1 MADTKRKNRFG
12 SGNGGDISAAIRQ
25 NTEAQ
30 SRAALQNGTLPVWK
44 GPSPSKSSTST
55 TAGKGN
61 TLSGATAFQP
71 KEKTTLGD
79 VLSNPLYYAEKA
91 VSAPLDAL
99 QSGLKDMFG
108 GTKKQ
113 EERLS
118 ANQQM
123 QEAAAP
129 SKAKLAEG
137 TIVKG
142 ADQAVSGITA
152 TLDWLIGN
160 PLKSLGWESNP
171 ISEWNKYV
179 QTNKE
184 ANEVYYA
191 KNLANSSKAQKIV
204 DEYGSA
210 TVAAIPQAIVAMMTA
225 GSSLGAQGA
234 GALTAGGTQLAGTEA
249 AAAASAAMNS
259 SKVAGAAKTV
269 RDITTA
275 MAKDKNYWASFAQ
288 VAGQGYQEAKA
299 DGASEWEANMFALA
313 NGIGNAAI
321 EVGGGIQTLPVELQA
336 GKKGLRAWITSA
348 AEEGQEE
355 VVQGVLERAL
365 QNLVYDKGNPI
376 ASVTDENAVLN
387 PVTSAKE
394 FAGGFVVGGVLGG
407 GQMLASKAM
416 TPSAERGKTAGV
428 RSAVA
433 GQSAIDQQINYSL
446 VELGLNYAEGS
457 KSRAIAED
465 MAAKLDAA
473 EDMTKSGVT
482 AKDYGRLL
490 RTMQSEQSARPDLSH
505 RTTARVV
512 NEDGKVVTQMS
523 SVAEAF
529 RTQGD
534 TAPVAVEKAQ
544 ILERMMSGEQVSNKQ
559 LEQLGLRDKNTQAVL
574 TQLTGVEVPQNA
586 TNSQLRQV
594 FRAAAETAVEA
605 KKAEQALGR
614 SVAQAQVAVEKAQAE
629 NAARADEAA
638 ASLMSDAQARVAQES
653 AAGASSDTAAA
664 AEADQGIMTRDG
676 QYVSRE
682 DFRDYVEN
690 YFQQRGQTVTTEQVD
705 ALYDRMKQYNADN
718 GPLIAEEKTAA
729 ETGAENA
736 YSVDAETDAM
746 PIREPGSAT
755 KEQQWTARYV
765 QDTLKNLGVKDVVF
779 DGAHLGSANA
789 MIADGTIYLNES
801 KLSTQGMIV
810 WAVGHELV
818 HPGAKTDTQLVDTIL
833 GAFNTMSKD
842 GALSEAMQTQVDD
855 LDALIAEKTG
865 VYKRYLIN
873 ERGMTQEQADAIVT
887 EDYVREEIAADWMGE
902 VFANQNTLER
912 LAGIEPKLV
921 TKALRAL
928 AKIRTRGE
936 TGILNGG
943 KTLTDATRRVNG
955 LEQRLKSA
963 LERAER
969 SSRAPAPARPNPES
983 IDTSGKT
990 AYNMT
995 AENAT
1000 EAATQKAEASPQMR
1014 SVIDRLNAGEDVSR
1028 EEIDRIPEV
1037 AAVRALPKM
1046 NTADIQTP
1054 ERQKL
1059 RSEVL
1064 EQLYQR
1070 GSYSSETHDYT
1081 GEIAQ
1086 ERRADIVIGAPAAGK
1101 SSVLVDPLSEQHKSR
1116 VIDSDDAKKLLP
1128 EYDDGKGAGNVH
1140 RESSMIRNDLL
1151 VRAVENGDNL
1161 VWPTVGD
1168 KLDKLLHDIQNF
1180 RDNGYSV
1187 YLHLN
1192 ELSASK
1198 ATGRALGRYLSE
1210 GRFVD
1215 PEVVLKVGDKPTQ
1228 NYNYIRQQEG
1238 LIDGYSHYSNDVPRG
1253 EKPILY
1259 EAGDTGRPLE
1269 GDRGRRVR
1277 QNLHAGR
1284 TEQGLRKA
1292 IRGTGEGRESAH
1304 DGEAGDTG
1312 RPLEGDRGGGVRQ
1325 SGRSMGDARAETEG
1339 PRDGKRY
1346 SLDSA
1351 DYRGREDAGRTDR
1364 AERRAGAE
1372 LDEASARARGDGS
1385 GDLAV
1390 HDRELTEAV
1399 RRRATDRDVPDLGL
1413 RETADYEAFSKAL
1426 DAARTANRNGAMVDP
1441 QSVEELTEH
1450 GAKTFLNE
1458 DGTAGVAVERDG
1470 NIVGVFKNP
1479 SNRTR
1484 KAAQDLL
1491 LNAIAE
1497 GGDHLDC
1504 YVLQPEVSQ
1513 SNLGD
1518 IYAQLGFEP
1527 VAYLRFNREYAD
1539 PSWDYDS
1546 FGEPDVVMWVHNGDS
1561 VGTVVER
1568 IGDYHYYTPE
1578 EIRET
1583 CKEFT
1588 DYDEAKAYQ
1597 KEQLEK
1603 RKTAQASEDAGA
1615 VSVSGDL
1622 RYSVGDFSEQV
1633 DKALN
1638 GEWNQYN
1645 ALYVGETSPLMEK
1658 LGLKQLPVLMTS
1670 KHLRDIV
1677 AEKRSGNTRYHG
1689 LTVDQVKSLGGVL
1702 SDPAMVLDSAQRND
1716 AVVFVSDQTDADGL
1730 PIVAAIRPN
1739 GSGVYEMTRQPANFL
1754 LSMYGRENFDKFI
1767 ESAARDGRI
1776 LYVNKIK
1783 SQSLLGDQGV
1793 QFATGL
1799 SNADSDGIVH
1809 QSSNVVNTETQKPP
1823 TKTGGERYSVDS
1835 DTQADLDHLFDS
1847 DDFQSFFNDFFAGYG
1862 AAGTGA
1868 TANPAQ
1874 RVSRVRSNTL
1884 EQSRRESAARMLG
1897 GERGKAIDRILT
1909 MDEKHLDEMSP
1920 EKYTY
1925 DVETEKQ
1932 SMARAKERL
1941 AQDYDG
1947 TKAELEGG
1955 TWRSGEDLDAAMGVL
1970 ASELAEARR
1979 TGNYDEAV
1987 EWAHLIQEQGTG
1999 AGQFIHAFAKYTRSP
2014 EGVLVRAAE
2023 ILDRAGVDPVTRDDL
2038 LDRIADF
2045 TKTLG
2050 AIETGDKNGL
2060 IQLILDQAEQ
2070 RNTKVSKR
2078 TLKNLG
2084 LMNFEY
2090 LYDAAL
2096 NQMDQIA
2103 QDYLKPSIGKQI
2115 STFQTISHL
2124 LNLRTGNRN
2133 VASNQVFDVI
2143 GGTIRNDV
2151 AMLPDAILGTIS
2163 GRRVVGFQKSWASKA
2178 KRSGA
2183 REGLRRSWIEA
2194 SLDIAP
2200 DAANSRDKY
2209 GTSRRTWKMTGN
2221 RGAQVMSTVEKA
2233 MGFELNVTDEFHKG
2247 SVVGETLESLA
2258 RAVERG
2264 DITQAEAE
2272 AWAREEALYRSFQ
2285 DDTFV
2290 GSMLGNIKNLFNA
2303 VGVGK
2308 SGKKMGKLDI
2318 KEFGLGDIVQK
2329 YTQVPGALIT
2339 RAIEFSPTGYLKAI
2353 YNTAQFVKAFKSEKV
2368 KAQAAETAAARAE
2381 ANPDRA
2387 RQVRQ
2392 AFRAKT
2398 EAEQARVETNRL
2410 QRKAAL
2416 AFGQATTGTG
2426 IIAAFAMLAA
2436 KGLLKRADDEDDA
2449 DAKALRASEG
2459 ISGTQLNLSA
2469 LDRWIKGESPDWKTG
2484 DDLMSVEFLEPLNAL
2499 MTIGALV
2506 AKDNVD
2512 ASFWE
2517 KVGNYGGDSMEALYQ
2532 SILEIPTMQT
2542 IQTVQ
2547 STVQYHDEDGALPL
2561 WAEIPFEVARGSVT
2575 GFIPSPLRQAAQA
2588 SDEVYRETYGD
2599 KNLWNQTKSSVQNS
2613 MPGARN
2619 QLDPK
2624 LDNFGQA
2631 KKLESTARNVLNAF
2645 VNPGSLRTYRQ
2656 STVSKELDRVY
2667 AATDDANIYPDR
2679 NAPYTTSYT
2688 KDGKK
2693 KDFELTAD
2701 ERQAYQRSRG
2711 QTTYRL
2717 MQDVMNDP
2725 VYKHLSAEDRGEV
2738 LTQVKGYSNYVAK
2751 KEFLSA
2757 HGESYSDDKYEK
2769 YSAALQ
2775 TGMTLSQY
2783 LTAKDAVDEAEGV
2796 IDPKTGKTKSGT
2808 KMADAV
2814 EIINGLDLTPE
2825 QKDFLYYSKYPTTK
2839 KKGPWR

>member
-44 GPSPSKSSTST
+44 GASPSKSGVSM

-61 TLSGATAFQP
+61 TLPGATAFQP

-79 VLSNPLYYAEKA
+79 VLSNPMYYAEKV

-99 QSGLKDMFG
+99 QSGLKDMFS

-113 EERLS
+113 EARLNT
-118 ANQQM
+118 NQQM
-123 QEAAAP
+123 PEAATP
-129 SKAKLAEG
+129 SKAKLVEG
-137 TIVKG
+137 MVVKG
-142 ADQAVSGITA
+142 ADQAASGITA
-152 TLDWLIGN
+152 TLDWILGN
-160 PLKSLGWESNP
+160 PMKALGWEKNP

-179 QTNKE
+179 QANKA

-191 KNLANSSKAQKIV
+191 KNMANGSKGQHVLDKYGTMTAAAMPQLA
-204 DEYGSA
+204 
-210 TVAAIPQAIVAMMTA
+210 VAIMTA
-225 GSSLGAQGA
+225 GASAAAQGA
-234 GALTAGGTQLAGTEA
+234 GVLTAGGLQLAGTEA
-249 AAAASAAMNS
+249 AAATSAAMNA
-259 SKVAGAAKTV
+259 SKVASAANTIRNV
-269 RDITTA
+269 TTA
-275 MAKDKNYWASFAQ
+275 MAKDKNFWTSFAQ
-288 VAGQGYQEAKA
+288 VAGQGYEEAKA
-299 DGASEWEANMFALA
+299 DGASEWEANMFALT
-313 NGIGNAAI
+313 NGLCNAAI
-321 EVGGGIQTLPVELQA
+321 EVGGGIQTLPVELQSGA
-336 GKKGLRAWITSA
+336 NGIRAWLKSA
-348 AEEGQEE
+348 VEEGQEE
-355 VVQGVLERAL
+355 VVQGVIERAL
-365 QNLVYDKGNPI
+365 QNLVYDKGNPVV
-376 ASVTDENAVLN
+376 SLTDENAVLN
-387 PVTSAKE
+387 PRTAAEE

-407 GQMLASKAM
+407 GHTAVNKALN
-416 TPSAERGKTAGV
+416 PAA
-428 RSAVA
+428 RSGAPGTIRNAVA
-433 GQSAIDQQINYSL
+433 GQAAIDQNINYSL
-446 VELGLNYAEGS
+446 VESGLNYAEGS
-457 KSRAIAED
+457 KTRALAES
-465 MAAKLDAA
+465 MATKLDAA
-473 EDMTKSGVT
+473 ADMTKSGVT
-482 AKDYGRLL
+482 AKDYGKLYRL
-490 RTMQSEQSARPDLSH
+490 MQSEQSARPDTS
-505 RTTARVV
+505 RKTTARVV
-512 NEDGKVVTQMS
+512 NEEGKVVTKMS
-523 SVAEAF
+523 PVAEAF
-529 RTQGD
+529 RTQGE
-534 TAPVAVEKAQ
+534 TAAVAVEKAQ
-544 ILERMMSGEQVSNKQ
+544 VLERLLSGEQVSNKQ
-559 LEQLGLRDKNTQAVL
+559 LESLGLRDSSTQAVL
-574 TQLTGVEVPQNA
+574 TQLTGVEVPKGA

-594 FRAAAETAVEA
+594 FRAAAETAVDA
-605 KKAEQALGR
+605 KNAEQELAR
-614 SVAQAQVAVEKAQAE
+614 SVEYAQSAVENAQAE
-629 NAARADEAA
+629 NTARADAA
-638 ASLMSDAQARVAQES
+638 AAALMQAAQTSVAQEAKATETS
-653 AAGASSDTAAA
+653 AEGDTPAAA
-664 AEADQGIMTRDG
+664 AEADRGIMVRDG
-676 QYVSRE
+676 QYISRE
-682 DFRDYVEN
+682 DFLEYAEN
-690 YFQQRGQTVTTEQVD
+690 YLKERGLPATPEQVE

-718 GPLIAEEKTAA
+718 GPLVASEEAK
-729 ETGAENA
+729 AENA
-736 YSVDAETDAM
+736 FSVDDTADAT
-746 PIREPGSAT
+746 PVREPGSAT
-755 KEQQWTARYV
+755 KEQQWTARLV
-765 QDTLKNLGVKDVVF
+765 ADSLQHLGVKAVVF
-779 DGAHLGSANA
+779 DGAKLGSANA
-789 MIADGTIYLNES
+789 MIADGTIYLNEH
-801 KLSTQGMIV
+801 KLGSQRMIT
-810 WAVGHELV
+810 WAIGHELV
-818 HPGAKTDTQLVDTIL
+818 HPGANSDANLVNTII
-833 GAFNTMSKD
+833 GAFDKLSMS
-842 GALSEAMQTQVDD
+842 GALTETMQSQVDN
-855 LDALIAEKTG
+855 LDAIIAEKTD
-865 VYKRYLIN
+865 VYKRYLVQ
-873 ERGMTQEQADAIVT
+873 ERGMSPQQADKIVT

-902 VFANQNTLER
+902 VFASQNTLER
-912 LAGIEPKLV
+912 LAGIEPGLV

-928 AKIRTRGE
+928 ANIRAHGE
-936 TGILNGG
+936 TALLKGG
-943 KTLTDATRRVNG
+943 KDNSTAARRLDG

-963 LERAER
+963 LERAEMT
-969 SSRAPAPARPNPES
+969 SRAPARPEAES
-983 IDTSGKT
+983 IDTAGKT
-990 AYNMT
+990 AYNENVEGESQT
-995 AENAT
+995 AEKTQSTPT
-1000 EAATQKAEASPQMR
+1000 EKSKASPELQ
-1014 SVIDRLNAGEDVSR
+1014 SAIDRLTAGEDVSR

-1128 EYDDGKGAGNVH
+1128 EYDEGKGAGNVH
-1140 RESSMIRNDLL
+1140 RESSMIRDDLL

-1168 KLDKLLHDIQNF
+1168 KLDKLLRDIQNF

-1259 EAGDTGRPLE
+1259 EAGDTRRPLE
-1269 GDRGRRVR
+1269 GDRGR
-1277 QNLHAGR
+1277 
-1284 TEQGLRKA
+1284 
-1292 IRGTGEGRESAH
+1292 
-1304 DGEAGDTG
+1304 
-1312 RPLEGDRGGGVRQ
+1312 GVRQ

-1339 PRDGKRY
+1339 PRDEKRY
-1346 SLDSA
+1346 SIDSP
-1351 DYRGREDAGRTDR
+1351 DYRGREDAGRTGEGRYDR
-1364 AERRAGAE
+1364 REPDEVASVAG
-1372 LDEASARARGDGS
+1372 RDGS

-1399 RRRATDRDVPDLGL
+1399 RREAAKHGAPDLGL
-1413 RETADYEAFSKAL
+1413 RGTTDYEAFSKAL

-1441 QSVEELTEH
+1441 QSVKELTEH

-1458 DGTAGVAVERDG
+1458 DGTAGVAVESDG

-1479 SNRTR
+1479 SNHTR
-1484 KAAQDLL
+1484 KAAFDLL
-1491 LNAIAE
+1491 LNAIAN

-1504 YVLQPEVSQ
+1504 YVLQPEVSR
-1513 SNLGD
+1513 SNLGN

-1561 VGTVVER
+1561 VATVAER
-1568 IGDYHYYTPE
+1568 IGDYPYYSPAQ
-1578 EIRET
+1578 IRET

-1689 LTVDQVKSLGGVL
+1689 LTVDQVKSLGGIL

-1897 GERGKAIDRILT
+1897 EERGKAIDRILT

-1932 SMARAKERL
+1932 SMSRAKERL

-1947 TKAELEGG
+1947 TKAALENGV
-1955 TWRSGEDLDAAMGVL
+1955 WRSGEDLDAAMGVL

-2023 ILDRAGVDPVTRDDL
+2023 ILDRAGVDPVRRDEL

-2484 DDLMSVEFLEPLNAL
+2484 DDLMSVEFLEPLNSL

-2751 KEFLSA
+2751 REFLSKR
-2757 HGESYSDDKYEK
+2757 GESYSDDKYEK

>member
-44 GPSPSKSSTST
+44 GASPSKSGTST

-61 TLSGATAFQP
+61 TLPGATAFQP

-79 VLSNPLYYAEKA
+79 VLSHPMYYAEKA
-91 VSAPLDAL
+91 VSAPFNAL

-123 QEAAAP
+123 QEAATP

-160 PLKSLGWESNP
+160 PLKALGWESNP
-171 ISEWNKYV
+171 ISEWNKYA

-191 KNLANSSKAQKIV
+191 KNLANGSKAQKIV

-288 VAGQGYQEAKA
+288 VAGQGYQDAKA

-365 QNLVYDKGNPI
+365 QNLVYDRGNPI
-376 ASVTDENAVLN
+376 ASVSDENAVLN

-407 GQMLASKAM
+407 GQTLASKAL
-416 TPSAERGKTAGV
+416 TPSAGRGKTAGV
-428 RSAVA
+428 RGAVA
-433 GQSAIDQQINYSL
+433 GQSAIDRQINYSL

-505 RTTARVV
+505 KTTARVV

-529 RTQGD
+529 RTHGD

-559 LEQLGLRDKNTQAVL
+559 LEQLGLRDKKTQAVL

-614 SVAQAQVAVEKAQAE
+614 SVAQAQAAVEKAQAE

-638 ASLMSDAQARVAQES
+638 ASLMSDAQERVAKES
-653 AAGASSDTAAA
+653 TAGTNTAAA
-664 AEADQGIMTRDG
+664 AEAAAEADRGIMVRDG
-676 QYVSRE
+676 QYISRE
-682 DFRDYVEN
+682 DFLEYAEN
-690 YFQQRGQTVTTEQVD
+690 YLKERGLPATPEQVE
-705 ALYDRMKQYNADN
+705 ALYERMKQYNTDN
-718 GPLIAEEKTAA
+718 GPLVASEEAK
-729 ETGAENA
+729 AENA
-736 YSVDAETDAM
+736 FSVDDTADAT
-746 PIREPGSAT
+746 PVREPGSAT
-755 KEQQWTARYV
+755 KEQQWTARLV
-765 QDTLKNLGVKDVVF
+765 ADSLQHLGVKAVVF
-779 DGAHLGSANA
+779 DGAKLGSANA
-789 MIADGTIYLNES
+789 MIADGTIYLNEH
-801 KLSTQGMIV
+801 KLGSQRMIT
-810 WAVGHELV
+810 WAIGHELV
-818 HPGAKTDTQLVDTIL
+818 HPGANSDANLVNTII
-833 GAFNTMSKD
+833 GAFDKLSMS
-842 GALSEAMQTQVDD
+842 GALTETMQSQVDN
-855 LDALIAEKTG
+855 LDAIIAEKTD
-865 VYKRYLIN
+865 VYKRYLVQ
-873 ERGMTQEQADAIVT
+873 ERGMSQQQADKIVT

-902 VFANQNTLER
+902 VFASQNTLER
-912 LAGIEPKLV
+912 LAGIEPGLV

-928 AKIRTRGE
+928 ANIRAHGE
-936 TGILNGG
+936 TALLKGG
-943 KTLTDATRRVNG
+943 KDNSTATRRLDG

-963 LERAER
+963 LERAEMT
-969 SSRAPAPARPNPES
+969 SRAPARPEAES
-983 IDTSGKT
+983 IDTAGKT
-990 AYNMT
+990 AYNETVEGESQT
-995 AENAT
+995 AEKTQSTTT
-1000 EAATQKAEASPQMR
+1000 EKPKASPELQ
-1014 SVIDRLNAGEDVSR
+1014 SAIERLTAGEDVSR

-1037 AAVRALPKM
+1037 AEVRALPKM

-1140 RESSMIRNDLL
+1140 RESSMIRDVLKQ
-1151 VRAVENGDNL
+1151 RAIARGENI

-1168 KLDKLLHDIQNF
+1168 KLDKLLSSIQEF

-1215 PEVVLKVGDKPTQ
+1215 PEIVLKVGDKPTQ

-1259 EAGDTGRPLE
+1259 EAGDTGRPLA
-1269 GDRGRRVR
+1269 GDRGRGVR
-1277 QNLHAGR
+1277 PDVHAGR
-1284 TEQGLRKA
+1284 TEPGVRETV
-1292 IRGTGEGRESAH
+1292 RRTGEGQGSAR
-1304 DGEAGDTG
+1304 DGEAA
-1312 RPLEGDRGGGVRQ
+1312 EA
-1325 SGRSMGDARAETEG
+1325 GDAGA
-1339 PRDGKRY
+1339 KRY
-1346 SLDSA
+1346 SIDSA
-1351 DYRGREDAGRTDR
+1351 DHRGWEDAGRTGEGRYDR
-1364 AERRAGAE
+1364 REPDEVAPVAG
-1372 LDEASARARGDGS
+1372 RDGS

-1399 RRRATDRDVPDLGL
+1399 RREAAKHGTPDLGL
-1413 RETADYEAFSKAL
+1413 RGTTDYEAFSKAL

-1450 GAKTFLNE
+1450 GAKTFLNA
-1458 DGTAGVAVERDG
+1458 DGTAGVAVESDG

-1479 SNRTR
+1479 SNSTR
-1484 KAAQDLL
+1484 KAAWDLL
-1491 LNAIAE
+1491 LNAIAN

-1504 YVLQPEVSQ
+1504 YVLQPEVSR
-1513 SNLGD
+1513 SNLGN

-1561 VGTVVER
+1561 IATVAER
-1568 IGDYHYYTPE
+1568 IGDYPYYTPG

-1638 GEWNQYN
+1638 GEWDRYN
-1645 ALYVGETSPLMEK
+1645 ALYVGETSPLMEE

-1670 KHLRDIV
+1670 KHLNDIV
-1677 AEKRSGNTRYHG
+1677 AEKSSRDRRKHG
-1689 LTVDQVKSLGGVL
+1689 LTPDQVKSLGGIL

-1716 AVVFVSDQTDADGL
+1716 AIVFVSDQTDADGL

-1739 GSGVYEMTRQPANFL
+1739 GSGVYEMTSQPTNFL

-1783 SQSLLGDQGV
+1783 SQSLLGDAGV

-1799 SNADSDGIVH
+1799 SSADSDGIVH
-1809 QSSNVVNTETQKPP
+1809 QSRNVVNTEAKEAPAKNP
-1823 TKTGGERYSVDS
+1823 DERFSVDS
-1835 DTQADLDHLFDS
+1835 DTQADLDRVFDS
-1847 DDFQSFFNDFFAGYG
+1847 DDFRAFLSDFYSGYG
-1862 AAGTGA
+1862 SAETGT
-1868 TANPAQ
+1868 TTDTTQ

-1897 GERGKAIDRILT
+1897 EERGKAIDRILT

-1932 SMARAKERL
+1932 SMSRAKERL
-1941 AQDYDG
+1941 TQDYDG
-1947 TKAELEGG
+1947 TKAALENGV
-1955 TWRSGEDLDAAMGVL
+1955 WRSGEDLDAAMGVL

-2023 ILDRAGVDPVTRDDL
+2023 TLDEAGVAPKQRDEL

-2050 AIETGDKNGL
+2050 AIETGDKNAM
-2060 IQLILDQAEQ
+2060 IHLILDQAEQ
-2070 RNTKVSKR
+2070 RNTKVSKI
-2078 TLKNLG
+2078 TLRNLG
-2084 LMNFEY
+2084 LQKFEY

-2103 QDYLKPSIGKQI
+2103 KDYVKPSVGKKI
-2115 STFQTISHL
+2115 STYQTIAHL
-2124 LNLRTGNRN
+2124 LNLRTGLRN
-2133 VASNQVFDVI
+2133 IGSNQIFDLVDSAANNISLLPDVI
-2143 GGTIRNDV
+2143 FGAFT
-2151 AMLPDAILGTIS
+2151 
-2163 GRRVVGFQKSWASKA
+2163 GRRTVGFEKSWASKA

-2194 SLDIAP
+2194 SLDIDP

-2209 GTSRRTWKMTGN
+2209 GTARRTWKMTGN
-2221 RGAQVMSTVEKA
+2221 KGAQAMSTLEKA

-2247 SVVGETLESLA
+2247 SVTAETLESLA

-2264 DITQAEAE
+2264 DITQEEAE
-2272 AWAREEALYRSFQ
+2272 MWAREEALYRSFQ

-2290 GSMLGNIKNLFNA
+2290 GIFLGNLKNLFNTI
-2303 VGVGK
+2303 GVGK
-2308 SGKKMGKLDI
+2308 SGKKLGKANI
-2318 KEFGLGDIVQK
+2318 KEFGLGDLVQK

-2339 RAIEFSPTGYLKAI
+2339 RTLEFSPVGYLKAL
-2353 YNTAQFVKAFKSEKV
+2353 YNTAQFVKATRTEKA
-2368 KAQAAETAAARAE
+2368 KISAAEE
-2381 ANPDRA
+2381 AQMLADEDGSHKQRNRRA
-2387 RQVRQ
+2387 RE
-2392 AFRAKT
+2392 AFRAKNA
-2398 EAEQARVETNRL
+2398 AEDARVEANKR
-2410 QRKAAL
+2410 QRVAAL
-2416 AFGQATTGTG
+2416 AFGRAITGTG
-2426 IIAAFAMLAA
+2426 LIMLFTMLAG
-2436 KGLLKRADDEDDA
+2436 KGILRRADDEDDA
-2449 DAKALRASEG
+2449 DAKALKAAEG
-2459 ISGTQLNLSA
+2459 ISGTQLNVSA
-2469 LDRWIKGESPDWKTG
+2469 LGRWIEGESPEWQTG

-2517 KVGNYGGDSMEALYQ
+2517 KVGNYGGDSMEAMYQ

-2575 GFIPSPLRQAAQA
+2575 GFIPSPIRQAAQA

-2599 KNLWNQTKSSVQNS
+2599 KNIWNQTKSSVQNS

-2619 QLDPK
+2619 RLDPK

-2688 KDGKK
+2688 QDGKK
-2693 KDFELTAD
+2693 KDFKLTAD

-2796 IDPKTGKTKSGT
+2796 VDPKTGKTKSGT
-2808 KMADAV
+2808 KMADAI
-2814 EIINGLDLTPE
+2814 EIIDGFDLTPE
-2825 QKDFLYYSKYPTTK
+2825 QKDFMLRSKYPTTK
-2839 KKGPWR
+2839 KKVRWH

>member
-44 GPSPSKSSTST
+44 GASPSKSGTST

-61 TLSGATAFQP
+61 TLPGATAFQP

-160 PLKSLGWESNP
+160 PLKALGWESNP
-171 ISEWNKYV
+171 ISEWNKYA

-184 ANEVYYA
+184 ANEAYYA
-191 KNLANSSKAQKIV
+191 KNLANGSKAQKIV

-234 GALTAGGTQLAGTEA
+234 GVLTAGGTQLAGTEA

-288 VAGQGYQEAKA
+288 VAGQGYQDAKA

-321 EVGGGIQTLPVELQA
+321 EVGGGIQTLPVELRA

-365 QNLVYDKGNPI
+365 QNLVYDRGNPI
-376 ASVTDENAVLN
+376 ASVSDENAVLN

-407 GQMLASKAM
+407 GQTLASKAL

-428 RSAVA
+428 RGAVA

-505 RTTARVV
+505 KTTARVV
-512 NEDGKVVTQMS
+512 NDDGKVVTQMS

-529 RTQGD
+529 RTHGD

-574 TQLTGVEVPQNA
+574 TQLTGVDVPQNA

-638 ASLMSDAQARVAQES
+638 ASLMSDAQERVAKES
-653 AAGASSDTAAA
+653 TVSTNTAAA
-664 AEADQGIMTRDG
+664 AEADRGVMVRDG
-676 QYVSRE
+676 QYVNRE
-682 DFRDYVEN
+682 DFREYVEN
-690 YFQQRGQTVTTEQVD
+690 YFQQRGQTVTPGQVD
-705 ALYDRMKQYNADN
+705 TLYDRMKQYNADN
-718 GPLIAEEKTAA
+718 GPLVASEEAK
-729 ETGAENA
+729 AENA
-736 YSVDAETDAM
+736 FSVDDTADAT
-746 PIREPGSAT
+746 PVREPGSAT
-755 KEQQWTARYV
+755 KEQQWTARLV
-765 QDTLKNLGVKDVVF
+765 ADSLQHLGVKAVVF
-779 DGAHLGSANA
+779 DGAKLGSANA
-789 MIADGTIYLNES
+789 MIADGTIYLNEH
-801 KLSTQGMIV
+801 KLGSQRMIT
-810 WAVGHELV
+810 WAIGHELV
-818 HPGAKTDTQLVDTIL
+818 HPGANSDANLVNTII
-833 GAFNTMSKD
+833 GAFDKLSMS
-842 GALSEAMQTQVDD
+842 GALTETMQSQVDN
-855 LDALIAEKTG
+855 LDAIIAEKTD
-865 VYKRYLIN
+865 VYKRYLVQ

-887 EDYVREEIAADWMGE
+887 ENYVREEIAADWMGE

-969 SSRAPAPARPNPES
+969 SSRAPARPNPEN
-983 IDTSGKT
+983 IDTSEKT
-990 AYNMT
+990 AYNGT

-1000 EAATQKAEASPQMR
+1000 EAATQKAEASPQMQ
-1014 SVIDRLNAGEDVSR
+1014 SVIDRLNAGEDVSQ

-1037 AAVRALPKM
+1037 AEVRALPKM

-1140 RESSMIRNDLL
+1140 RESSNIRDRLKL
-1151 VRAVENGDNL
+1151 AAMAEGDNI

-1168 KLDKLLHDIQNF
+1168 KLDRLLSSIQEF

-1259 EAGDTGRPLE
+1259 EAGDAGRPLE
-1269 GDRGRRVR
+1269 GDRGRGVR
-1277 QNLHAGR
+1277 QNLHAG
-1284 TEQGLRKA
+1284 
-1292 IRGTGEGRESAH
+1292 GTGSGVRDAVRGAVQEADGQGSAR
-1304 DGEAGDTG
+1304 DGEAA
-1312 RPLEGDRGGGVRQ
+1312 EA
-1325 SGRSMGDARAETEG
+1325 GDAGA
-1339 PRDGKRY
+1339 KRY

-1351 DYRGREDAGRTDR
+1351 DHRGREDAGRTDR

-1450 GAKTFLNE
+1450 GAKTFLNA
-1458 DGTAGVAVERDG
+1458 DGTAGVAVESDG

-1615 VSVSGDL
+1615 VSISGDL

-1689 LTVDQVKSLGGVL
+1689 LTVDQVKSLGGIL

-1776 LYVNKIK
+1776 LYINKIK
-1783 SQSLLGDQGV
+1783 SQALLGDQGV

-1799 SNADSDGIVH
+1799 SNAGSDGIVH
-1809 QSSNVVNTETQKPP
+1809 QSSNAVNTEAQEAPAKNP
-1823 TKTGGERYSVDS
+1823 GERYSVDS

-1868 TANPAQ
+1868 TADPAQ

-1884 EQSRRESAARMLG
+1884 EQSRRESAARVLG
-1897 GERGKAIDRILT
+1897 EERGKAIDRILT
-1909 MDEKHLDEMSP
+1909 MDEKNMDEMSP
-1920 EKYTY
+1920 DKYTY

-2023 ILDRAGVDPVTRDDL
+2023 TLDEAGVAPKQRDEL

-2050 AIETGDKNGL
+2050 AIETGDKNAM
-2060 IQLILDQAEQ
+2060 IQLILDQAGQ
-2070 RNTKVSKR
+2070 RNTKVSKI
-2078 TLKNLG
+2078 TLRNLG
-2084 LMNFEY
+2084 LQKFEY

-2103 QDYLKPSIGKQI
+2103 KDYVKPSVGKKI
-2115 STFQTISHL
+2115 STYQTIAHL
-2124 LNLRTGNRN
+2124 LNLRTGLRN
-2133 VASNQVFDVI
+2133 IGSNQIFDLVDSAANNISLLPDVI
-2143 GGTIRNDV
+2143 FGAFT
-2151 AMLPDAILGTIS
+2151 
-2163 GRRVVGFQKSWASKA
+2163 GRRTVGFEKSWASKA

-2183 REGLRRSWIEA
+2183 WEGLRRSWIEA
-2194 SLDIAP
+2194 SLDIDP

-2209 GTSRRTWKMTGN
+2209 GTARRTWKMTGN
-2221 RGAQVMSTVEKA
+2221 KGAQAMSTLEKA

-2247 SVVGETLESLA
+2247 SVTAETLESLA

-2290 GSMLGNIKNLFNA
+2290 GIFLGNLKNLFNTI
-2303 VGVGK
+2303 GVGK
-2308 SGKKMGKLDI
+2308 SGKKLGKANI
-2318 KEFGLGDIVQK
+2318 KEFGLGDLVQK

-2339 RAIEFSPTGYLKAI
+2339 RTLEFSPVGYLKAL
-2353 YNTAQFVKAFKSEKV
+2353 YNTAQFVKATRTEKA
-2368 KAQAAETAAARAE
+2368 KISAAEE
-2381 ANPDRA
+2381 AQMLADEDGSHKQRNRRA
-2387 RQVRQ
+2387 RE
-2392 AFRAKT
+2392 AFRAKNAAEDARI
-2398 EAEQARVETNRL
+2398 EANKRQRV
-2410 QRKAAL
+2410 AAL
-2416 AFGQATTGTG
+2416 AFGRAITGTG
-2426 IIAAFAMLAA
+2426 LIMLFTMLAG
-2436 KGLLKRADDEDDA
+2436 KGILRRADDEDDA
-2449 DAKALRASEG
+2449 DAKALKAAEG
-2459 ISGTQLNLSA
+2459 ISGTQLNVSA
-2469 LDRWIKGESPDWKTG
+2469 LGRWIEGESPEWQTG

-2575 GFIPSPLRQAAQA
+2575 GFIPSPIRQAAQA

-2599 KNLWNQTKSSVQNS
+2599 KNIWNQTKSSVQNS

-2619 QLDPK
+2619 RLDPK

-2679 NAPYTTSYT
+2679 NAPYTASYT

-2738 LTQVKGYSNYVAK
+2738 LAQVKGYSNYVAK
-2751 KEFLSA
+2751 KEFLSKQ
-2757 HGESYSDDKYEK
+2757 GESYSDDKYEK

-2783 LTAKDAVDEAEGV
+2783 LTAKDAGDEAEGV

-2808 KMADAV
+2808 KMADAI
-2814 EIINGLDLTPE
+2814 EIIDGFDLTPE
-2825 QKDFLYYSKYPTTK
+2825 QKDFMLRSKYPTTK

>member
-44 GPSPSKSSTST
+44 GASPSKSGTST

-61 TLSGATAFQP
+61 TLPGATAFQP

-123 QEAAAP
+123 QEAAVP

-160 PLKSLGWESNP
+160 PLKALGWESNP
-171 ISEWNKYV
+171 ISEWNKYA

-184 ANEVYYA
+184 ANEAYYA
-191 KNLANSSKAQKIV
+191 KNLANGSKAQKIV

-234 GALTAGGTQLAGTEA
+234 GVLTAGGTQLAGTEA

-288 VAGQGYQEAKA
+288 VAGQGYQDAKA

-321 EVGGGIQTLPVELQA
+321 EVGGGIQTLPVELRA

-365 QNLVYDKGNPI
+365 QNLVYDRGNPI
-376 ASVTDENAVLN
+376 ASVSDENAVLN

-407 GQMLASKAM
+407 GQTLASKAL

-428 RSAVA
+428 RGAVA

-505 RTTARVV
+505 KTTARVV
-512 NEDGKVVTQMS
+512 NDDGKVVTQMS

-529 RTQGD
+529 RTHGD

-574 TQLTGVEVPQNA
+574 TQLTGVDVPQNA

-638 ASLMSDAQARVAQES
+638 ASLMSDAQERVAKES
-653 AAGASSDTAAA
+653 TASTNTAAA
-664 AEADQGIMTRDG
+664 AEADRGVMVRDG
-676 QYVSRE
+676 QYVNRE
-682 DFRDYVEN
+682 DFREYVEN
-690 YFQQRGQTVTTEQVD
+690 YFQQRGQTVTPGQVD
-705 ALYDRMKQYNADN
+705 TLYDRMKQYNADN
-718 GPLIAEEKTAA
+718 GPLVASEEAK
-729 ETGAENA
+729 AENA
-736 YSVDAETDAM
+736 FSVDDTADAT
-746 PIREPGSAT
+746 PVREPGSAT
-755 KEQQWTARYV
+755 KEQQWTARLV
-765 QDTLKNLGVKDVVF
+765 ADSLQHLGVKAVVF
-779 DGAHLGSANA
+779 DGAKLGSANA
-789 MIADGTIYLNES
+789 MIADGTIYLNEH
-801 KLSTQGMIV
+801 KLGSQRMIT
-810 WAVGHELV
+810 WAIGHELV
-818 HPGAKTDTQLVDTIL
+818 HPGANSDANLVNTII
-833 GAFNTMSKD
+833 GAFDKLSMS
-842 GALSEAMQTQVDD
+842 GALTETMQSQVDN
-855 LDALIAEKTG
+855 LDAIIAEKTD
-865 VYKRYLIN
+865 VYKRYLVQ

-887 EDYVREEIAADWMGE
+887 ENYVREEIAADWMGE

-921 TKALRAL
+921 TKALRVL

-969 SSRAPAPARPNPES
+969 SSRAPARPNPEN
-983 IDTSGKT
+983 IDTTGKT
-990 AYNMT
+990 AYNGT

-1000 EAATQKAEASPQMR
+1000 ETATQKAEASPQMQ
-1014 SVIDRLNAGEDVSR
+1014 SAIDRLTAGEDVSR

-1037 AAVRALPKM
+1037 AEVRALPKM

-1140 RESSMIRNDLL
+1140 RESSNIRDRLKL
-1151 VRAVENGDNL
+1151 AAMAEGDNI

-1168 KLDKLLHDIQNF
+1168 KLDKLLSSIQEF

-1259 EAGDTGRPLE
+1259 EAGDAGRPLE
-1269 GDRGRRVR
+1269 GDRGRGVR
-1277 QNLHAGR
+1277 QNLHAG
-1284 TEQGLRKA
+1284 
-1292 IRGTGEGRESAH
+1292 GTGSGVRDAVRGAVQEADGQGSAR
-1304 DGEAGDTG
+1304 DGEAA
-1312 RPLEGDRGGGVRQ
+1312 EA
-1325 SGRSMGDARAETEG
+1325 GDAGA
-1339 PRDGKRY
+1339 KRY

-1351 DYRGREDAGRTDR
+1351 DHRGREDAGRTDR

-1458 DGTAGVAVERDG
+1458 DGTAGVAVESDG

-1513 SNLGD
+1513 SNLSD

-1689 LTVDQVKSLGGVL
+1689 LTVDQVKSLGGIL

-1809 QSSNVVNTETQKPP
+1809 QSSNAVNTETQKPP

-1868 TANPAQ
+1868 TADPAQ

-1884 EQSRRESAARMLG
+1884 EQSRRESAARVLG
-1897 GERGKAIDRILT
+1897 EERGKAIDRILT
-1909 MDEKHLDEMSP
+1909 MDEKNMDEMSP
-1920 EKYTY
+1920 DKYTY

-1947 TKAELEGG
+1947 TKAELENG

-2023 ILDRAGVDPVTRDDL
+2023 TLDEAGVAPKQRDEL

-2050 AIETGDKNGL
+2050 AIETGDKNAM
-2060 IQLILDQAEQ
+2060 IQLILDQAGQ
-2070 RNTKVSKR
+2070 RNTKVSKI
-2078 TLKNLG
+2078 TLRNLG
-2084 LMNFEY
+2084 LQKFEY

-2103 QDYLKPSIGKQI
+2103 KDYVKPSVGKKI
-2115 STFQTISHL
+2115 STYQTIAHL
-2124 LNLRTGNRN
+2124 LNLRTGLRN
-2133 VASNQVFDVI
+2133 IGSNQIFDLVDSAANNISLLPDVI
-2143 GGTIRNDV
+2143 FGAFT
-2151 AMLPDAILGTIS
+2151 
-2163 GRRVVGFQKSWASKA
+2163 GRRTVGFEKSWASKA

-2209 GTSRRTWKMTGN
+2209 GTARRTWKMTGN
-2221 RGAQVMSTVEKA
+2221 KGAQIMSTVEKA

-2247 SVVGETLESLA
+2247 SVTAETLESLA

-2264 DITQAEAE
+2264 DITQEEAE
-2272 AWAREEALYRSFQ
+2272 MWAREEALYRSFQ

-2290 GSMLGNIKNLFNA
+2290 GIFLGNLKNLFNTI
-2303 VGVGK
+2303 GVGK
-2308 SGKKMGKLDI
+2308 SGKKLGKANI
-2318 KEFGLGDIVQK
+2318 KEFGLGDLVQK

-2339 RAIEFSPTGYLKAI
+2339 RTLEFSPVGYLKAL
-2353 YNTAQFVKAFKSEKV
+2353 YNTAQFVKATRTEKA
-2368 KAQAAETAAARAE
+2368 KISAAEE
-2381 ANPDRA
+2381 AQMLADEDGSNKQRNRRA
-2387 RQVRQ
+2387 RE
-2392 AFRAKT
+2392 AFRAKNA
-2398 EAEQARVETNRL
+2398 AEDARVEANKR
-2410 QRKAAL
+2410 QRVAAL
-2416 AFGQATTGTG
+2416 AFGRAITGTG
-2426 IIAAFAMLAA
+2426 LIMLFTMLAG
-2436 KGLLKRADDEDDA
+2436 KGILRRADDEDDA
-2449 DAKALRASEG
+2449 DAKALKAAEG
-2459 ISGTQLNLSA
+2459 ISGTQLNVSA
-2469 LDRWIKGESPDWKTG
+2469 LGRWIEGESPEWQTG

-2512 ASFWE
+2512 ASFWK

-2575 GFIPSPLRQAAQA
+2575 GFIPSPIRQAAQA

-2599 KNLWNQTKSSVQNS
+2599 KNIWNQTKSSVQNS
-2613 MPGARN
+2613 MPGVRN
-2619 QLDPK
+2619 RLDPK

-2688 KDGKK
+2688 QDGKK
-2693 KDFELTAD
+2693 RDFKLTAD

-2725 VYKHLSAEDRGEV
+2725 VYKHLSAADRGEV
-2738 LTQVKGYSNYVAK
+2738 LAQVKGYSNYVAK
-2751 KEFLSA
+2751 KEFLSKQ
-2757 HGESYSDDKYEK
+2757 GESYSDDKYEK

-2808 KMADAV
+2808 KLADAI
-2814 EIINGLDLTPE
+2814 EIIDGFDLTPE
-2825 QKDFLYYSKYPTTK
+2825 QKDFMLRSKYPTTK

>member
-1 MADTKRKNRFG
+1 MANTKRKNRFG

-44 GPSPSKSSTST
+44 GPSPSKSGTGA
-55 TAGKGN
+55 TAGNAASLPG
-61 TLSGATAFQP
+61 SDAFQP

-79 VLSNPLYYAEKA
+79 VLSNPMYYAEKV

-99 QSGLKDMFG
+99 QSGLKDMFS

-113 EERLS
+113 EARLNT
-118 ANQQM
+118 NQQM
-123 QEAAAP
+123 QEAATP

-191 KNLANSSKAQKIV
+191 KNLANGSKAQKIV

-249 AAAASAAMNS
+249 AAAASAAMNA
-259 SKVAGAAKTV
+259 SKVASAANTI
-269 RDITTA
+269 RDVTTT
-275 MAKDKNYWASFAQ
+275 MAKDKNFWASFAQ
-288 VAGQGYQEAKA
+288 VAGQGYQDAKA

-365 QNLVYDKGNPI
+365 QNLVYDRGNPI
-376 ASVTDENAVLN
+376 ASVSDENAVLN

-407 GQMLASKAM
+407 GQTLASKAM
-416 TPSAERGKTAGV
+416 TPSAGRGKTAGV
-428 RSAVA
+428 RGAVA
-433 GQSAIDQQINYSL
+433 GQSAIDRQINYSL

-505 RTTARVV
+505 KTTARVV

-529 RTQGD
+529 RTHGD

-559 LEQLGLRDKNTQAVL
+559 LESLGLRDSSTQAVL
-574 TQLTGVEVPQNA
+574 TQLTGVEVPKGA

-638 ASLMSDAQARVAQES
+638 ASLMSDAQERVAKES
-653 AAGASSDTAAA
+653 TAGTNTAAA
-664 AEADQGIMTRDG
+664 AEAAAEADRGIMVRDG
-676 QYVSRE
+676 QYISRE
-682 DFRDYVEN
+682 DFLEYAEN
-690 YFQQRGQTVTTEQVD
+690 YLKERGLPATPEQVE
-705 ALYDRMKQYNADN
+705 ALYERMKQYNTDN
-718 GPLIAEEKTAA
+718 GPLVASKEAK
-729 ETGAENA
+729 AENA
-736 YSVDAETDAM
+736 FSVDDTADAT
-746 PIREPGSAT
+746 PVREPGSAT
-755 KEQQWTARYV
+755 KEQQWTARLV
-765 QDTLKNLGVKDVVF
+765 ADSLQHLGVKAVVF
-779 DGAHLGSANA
+779 DGAKLGSANA
-789 MIADGTIYLNES
+789 MIADGTIYLNEH
-801 KLSTQGMIV
+801 KLGSQRMIT
-810 WAVGHELV
+810 WAIGHELV
-818 HPGAKTDTQLVDTIL
+818 HPGANSDANLVNTII
-833 GAFNTMSKD
+833 GAFDKLSMS
-842 GALSEAMQTQVDD
+842 GALTETMQSQVDN
-855 LDALIAEKTG
+855 LDAIIAEKTD
-865 VYKRYLIN
+865 VYKRYLVQ
-873 ERGMTQEQADAIVT
+873 ERGMSQQQADKIVT

-902 VFANQNTLER
+902 VFASQNTLER
-912 LAGIEPKLV
+912 LAGIEPGLV

-928 AKIRTRGE
+928 ANIRAHGE
-936 TGILNGG
+936 TALLKGG
-943 KTLTDATRRVNG
+943 KDNSTATRRLDG

-963 LERAER
+963 LERAEMT
-969 SSRAPAPARPNPES
+969 SRAPARPEAES
-983 IDTSGKT
+983 IDTAGKT
-990 AYNMT
+990 AYNENAEGESQT
-995 AENAT
+995 AEKT
-1000 EAATQKAEASPQMR
+1000 QSPAAEKPKASPELQ
-1014 SVIDRLNAGEDVSR
+1014 SAIERLTAGEDVSR
-1028 EEIDRIPEV
+1028 EEIDSIPEV
-1037 AAVRALPKM
+1037 AEVRALPKM

-1059 RSEVL
+1059 RSGVL

-1140 RESSMIRNDLL
+1140 RESSMIRDVLKQ
-1151 VRAVENGDNL
+1151 RAIARGENI

-1168 KLDKLLHDIQNF
+1168 KLDKLLSSIQEF

-1215 PEVVLKVGDKPTQ
+1215 PEIVLKVGDKPTQ

-1259 EAGDTGRPLE
+1259 EAGDTGRPLA
-1269 GDRGRRVR
+1269 GDRGRGVR
-1277 QNLHAGR
+1277 PDVHAGR
-1284 TEQGLRKA
+1284 TEPGVRETV
-1292 IRGTGEGRESAH
+1292 RRTGEGQGSAR
-1304 DGEAGDTG
+1304 DGEAA
-1312 RPLEGDRGGGVRQ
+1312 EA
-1325 SGRSMGDARAETEG
+1325 GDAGA
-1339 PRDGKRY
+1339 KRY
-1346 SLDSA
+1346 SIDSA
-1351 DYRGREDAGRTDR
+1351 DHRGWEDAGRTGEGRYDR
-1364 AERRAGAE
+1364 REPDEVAPVAG
-1372 LDEASARARGDGS
+1372 RDGS

-1399 RRRATDRDVPDLGL
+1399 RREAAKHGTPDLGL
-1413 RETADYEAFSKAL
+1413 RGTTDYEAFSKAL

-1450 GAKTFLNE
+1450 GAKTFLNA
-1458 DGTAGVAVERDG
+1458 DGTAGVAVESDG

-1479 SNRTR
+1479 SNSTR
-1484 KAAQDLL
+1484 KAAWDLL
-1491 LNAIAE
+1491 LNAIAN

-1504 YVLQPEVSQ
+1504 YVLQPEVSR
-1513 SNLGD
+1513 SNLGN

-1561 VGTVVER
+1561 ITTVAER
-1568 IGDYHYYTPE
+1568 IGDYPYYTPG

-1633 DKALN
+1633 DRALN
-1638 GEWNQYN
+1638 GEWDRYN
-1645 ALYVGETSPLMEK
+1645 ALYVGETSPLMEE

-1670 KHLRDIV
+1670 KHLNDIV
-1677 AEKRSGNTRYHG
+1677 AEKSSSDRRKHG
-1689 LTVDQVKSLGGVL
+1689 LTPDQVKSLGGIL

-1716 AVVFVSDQTDADGL
+1716 AIVFVSDQTDADGL

-1739 GSGVYEMTRQPANFL
+1739 GSGVYEMTSQPTNFL

-1783 SQSLLGDQGV
+1783 SQSLLGDAGV

-1799 SNADSDGIVH
+1799 SSADSDRIVH
-1809 QSSNVVNTETQKPP
+1809 QSRNVVNTEAKEAPAKNP
-1823 TKTGGERYSVDS
+1823 DERFSVDS
-1835 DTQADLDHLFDS
+1835 DTQADLDRVFDS
-1847 DDFQSFFNDFFAGYG
+1847 DDFRAFLSDFYSGYG
-1862 AAGTGA
+1862 SAETGT
-1868 TANPAQ
+1868 TTDTTQ

-1884 EQSRRESAARMLG
+1884 EQSRRESAARVLG
-1897 GERGKAIDRILT
+1897 EERGKAIDRILT

-1932 SMARAKERL
+1932 SMSRAKERL

-1947 TKAELEGG
+1947 TKAALENGV
-1955 TWRSGEDLDAAMGVL
+1955 WRSGEDLDAAMGVL

-2023 ILDRAGVDPVTRDDL
+2023 VLDKAGVDPVTRDDL

-2050 AIETGDKNGL
+2050 AIETGDKNSL

-2143 GGTIRNDV
+2143 GGTIRNNV

-2163 GRRVVGFQKSWASKA
+2163 GRRVVGFQKSWGSKA

-2183 REGLRRSWIEA
+2183 LEGLRRSWIEA

-2221 RGAQVMSTVEKA
+2221 KGAQIMSTLEKA

-2247 SVVGETLESLA
+2247 SVTAETLESLA

-2290 GSMLGNIKNLFNA
+2290 GSFLGNLKNLFNT

-2318 KEFGLGDIVQK
+2318 KEFGLGDLVQK

-2469 LDRWIKGESPDWKTG
+2469 LGRWIEGESPDWKTG
-2484 DDLMSVEFLEPLNAL
+2484 DDLMSVEFLEPLNSL
-2499 MTIGALV
+2499 MTVGALV

-2599 KNLWNQTKSSVQNS
+2599 KNIWNQTKSSIQNS

-2679 NAPYTTSYT
+2679 NAPYTASYT

-2757 HGESYSDDKYEK
+2757 RGESYSDDKYEK

-2808 KMADAV
+2808 KMADAI
-2814 EIINGLDLTPE
+2814 EIIDGFDLTPE
-2825 QKDFLYYSKYPTTK
+2825 QKDFMLRSKYPTTK
-2839 KKGPWR
+2839 KKVRWH

>member
-1 MADTKRKNRFG
+1 MAMSTDSFMRNKSNG
-12 SGNGGDISAAIRQ
+12 SGVASGKQSSNGALSTDEFMRKFHAQAA
-25 NTEAQ
+25 E
-30 SRAALQNGTLPVWK
+30 PVHHYATMR
-44 GPSPSKSSTST
+44 PY
-55 TAGKGN
+55 TAPGQEKKKKE
-61 TLSGATAFQP
+61 

-123 QEAAAP
+123 QEAVAP

-225 GSSLGAQGA
+225 GASLGAQGA

-355 VVQGVLERAL
+355 VVQGILERAL
-365 QNLVYDKGNPI
+365 QNLVYDKGNPL
-376 ASVTDENAVLN
+376 ASVSDENAVLN

-433 GQSAIDQQINYSL
+433 GQNAIDQQINYSL

-512 NEDGKVVTQMS
+512 NEDGRVVTQMS

-638 ASLMSDAQARVAQES
+638 ASLMNDAQARVAQES
-653 AAGASSDTAAA
+653 AAGTGTTAT
-664 AEADQGIMTRDG
+664 AEADQGVMTRDG
-676 QYVSRE
+676 KYVSRE

-718 GPLIAEEKTAA
+718 GPLIAGEKA
-729 ETGAENA
+729 EAKNGAENA
-736 YSVDAETDAM
+736 YSVDAEMDAM

-765 QDTLKNLGVKDVVF
+765 QDTLKNLGVKEVVF

-818 HPGAKTDTQLVDTIL
+818 HPGAKTDTQLVGTIL

-842 GALSEAMQTQVDD
+842 GALTEAMQTQVDD
-855 LDALIAEKTG
+855 LDSLIAEKTG

-928 AKIRTRGE
+928 AKIRTHGE
-936 TGILNGG
+936 TGVLNSG

-963 LERAER
+963 LERAES
-969 SSRAPAPARPNPES
+969 SSRTPARPNPES

-990 AYNMT
+990 AYNET

-1000 EAATQKAEASPQMR
+1000 EAAPQNDTYNR
-1014 SVIDRLNAGEDVSR
+1014 S
-1028 EEIDRIPEV
+1028 
-1037 AAVRALPKM
+1037 
-1046 NTADIQTP
+1046 
-1054 ERQKL
+1054 
-1059 RSEVL
+1059 
-1064 EQLYQR
+1064 
-1070 GSYSSETHDYT
+1070 
-1081 GEIAQ
+1081 Q
-1086 ERRADIVIGAPAAGK
+1086 EGIN
-1101 SSVLVDPLSEQHKSR
+1101 
-1116 VIDSDDAKKLLP
+1116 
-1128 EYDDGKGAGNVH
+1128 DGY
-1140 RESSMIRNDLL
+1140 
-1151 VRAVENGDNL
+1151 
-1161 VWPTVGD
+1161 P
-1168 KLDKLLHDIQNF
+1168 Q
-1180 RDNGYSV
+1180 YSV
-1187 YLHLN
+1187 
-1192 ELSASK
+1192 
-1198 ATGRALGRYLSE
+1198 
-1210 GRFVD
+1210 
-1215 PEVVLKVGDKPTQ
+1215 
-1228 NYNYIRQQEG
+1228 
-1238 LIDGYSHYSNDVPRG
+1238 DG
-1253 EKPILY
+1253 
-1259 EAGDTGRPLE
+1259 T
-1269 GDRGRRVR
+1269 
-1277 QNLHAGR
+1277 
-1284 TEQGLRKA
+1284 
-1292 IRGTGEGRESAH
+1292 
-1304 DGEAGDTG
+1304 DG
-1312 RPLEGDRGGGVRQ
+1312 
-1325 SGRSMGDARAETEG
+1325 
-1339 PRDGKRY
+1339 
-1346 SLDSA
+1346 A
-1351 DYRGREDAGRTDR
+1351 DYRGREDTGRTGEGRYDRRAPDEVVSIAGR
-1364 AERRAGAE
+1364 
-1372 LDEASARARGDGS
+1372 DGS

-1390 HDRELTEAV
+1390 HAGQLTETV
-1399 RRRATDRDVPDLGL
+1399 RREAAKHGTPDLGL
-1413 RETADYEAFSKAL
+1413 RETTDYDAFSKAL
-1426 DAARTANRNGAMVDP
+1426 DDARTANRNGAMVDP

-1450 GAKTFLNE
+1450 GAKTFLNA
-1458 DGTAGVAVERDG
+1458 DGTAGVAVEHDG

-1479 SNRTR
+1479 SNHTR
-1484 KAAQDLL
+1484 KTAFDLL
-1491 LNAIAE
+1491 LNAIAN

-1504 YVLQPEVSQ
+1504 YVLQPEVSPT
-1513 SNLGD
+1513 NLGG

-1561 VGTVVER
+1561 VETVAER
-1568 IGDYHYYTPE
+1568 IGTYPDYSPTQ
-1578 EIRET
+1578 IRET
-1583 CKEFT
+1583 RKEFT
-1588 DYDEAKAYQ
+1588 DYDEAKTYQ
-1597 KEQLEK
+1597 KEQLEM

-1633 DKALN
+1633 DKALK
-1638 GEWNQYN
+1638 GEWDRYN

-1658 LGLKQLPVLMTS
+1658 LGMKQLPVLMTS
-1670 KHLRDIV
+1670 KHLDSIV
-1677 AEKRSGNTRYHG
+1677 AEKKGDRWHRHG
-1689 LTVDQVKSLGGVL
+1689 LTVDQVKSLGSIL

-1754 LSMYGRENFDKFI
+1754 LSMYGRENFGKFVQ
-1767 ESAARDGRI
+1767 SAAQDGRI
-1776 LYVNKIK
+1776 LYINKIK
-1783 SQSLLGDQGV
+1783 SQTLLGDAGV
-1793 QFATGL
+1793 QSATGL
-1799 SNADSDGIVH
+1799 SNADSDGIIH
-1809 QSSNVVNTETQKPP
+1809 QSRNVVNTETQKTP
-1823 TKTGGERYSVDS
+1823 TKNGGERYSVDS
-1835 DTQADLDHLFDS
+1835 DTQADLDRLFDS

-1862 AAGTGA
+1862 ATGTGA

-1884 EQSRRESAARMLG
+1884 EQSRRESAARVLG
-1897 GERGKAIDRILT
+1897 EKRGKAIDRILT
-1909 MDEKHLDEMSP
+1909 MDEKRLDTMSP
-1920 EKYTY
+1920 EQYTY

-1941 AQDYDG
+1941 TQNYEQ
-1947 TKAELEGG
+1947 TKAELERGA
-1955 TWRSGEDLDAAMGVL
+1955 WRSGEDLDAAMGVL
-1970 ASELAEARR
+1970 AAELAEARK
-1979 TGNYDEAV
+1979 TGNYDSAV
-1987 EWAHLIQEQGTG
+1987 EWTHLIQEQGTG

-2014 EGVLVRAAE
+2014 EGVLVRSAE
-2023 ILDRAGVDPVTRDDL
+2023 TLDEAGVAPKQRDEL
-2038 LDRIADF
+2038 LDQIADF

-2050 AIETGDKNGL
+2050 AIETGDKNAM
-2060 IQLILDQAEQ
+2060 IQLILDQAGQ
-2070 RNTKVSKR
+2070 RNTKVSKI
-2078 TLKNLG
+2078 TLRNLG
-2084 LMNFEY
+2084 LMKFEY

-2103 QDYLKPSIGKQI
+2103 KDYVKPSVGKKI
-2115 STFQTISHL
+2115 STYQTISHL

-2133 VASNQVFDVI
+2133 ITSNQVFDLV
-2143 GGTIRNDV
+2143 GSASNNV
-2151 AMLPDAILGTIS
+2151 SMLPDVILGTIS
-2163 GRRVVGFQKSWASKA
+2163 GRRMVGFQKSWASKA

-2183 REGLRRSWIEA
+2183 FAGLRRAWIEA
-2194 SLDIAP
+2194 SLDIDP

-2209 GTSRRTWKMTGN
+2209 GTARRTWKMTGN
-2221 RGAQVMSTVEKA
+2221 KGAQVMSTLEKA

-2247 SVVGETLESLA
+2247 SVTAETLESLA

-2272 AWAREEALYRSFQ
+2272 TWAREEALYRSFQ

-2290 GSMLGNIKNLFNA
+2290 GSFLGNLKNLFNT
-2303 VGVGK
+2303 VGVGN
-2308 SGKKMGKLDI
+2308 SGKKLGKANI
-2318 KEFGLGDIVQK
+2318 KEFGLGDLVQK

-2339 RAIEFSPTGYLKAI
+2339 RALEFSPTGYLKAI
-2353 YNTAQFVKAFKSEKV
+2353 YNTAQFAKAVKAEKA
-2368 KAQAAETAAARAE
+2368 KIQAAETATARSE

-2387 RQVRQ
+2387 RLTRQ
-2392 AFRAKT
+2392 AFRAKA
-2398 EAEQARVETNRL
+2398 EVEQARVETNRL

-2416 AFGQATTGTG
+2416 AFGHATTGTG
-2426 IIAAFAMLAA
+2426 LIAAFAALAA
-2436 KGLLKRADDEDDA
+2436 KGMLKRADDEDDA
-2449 DAKALRASEG
+2449 DAKALKSAEG
-2459 ISGTQLNLSA
+2459 ISGTQLNVSA
-2469 LDRWIKGESPDWKTG
+2469 LGRWIEGGNPEWQTG

-2542 IQTVQ
+2542 IQTIQ

-2575 GFIPSPLRQAAQA
+2575 GFVPSPVRQAAQA
-2588 SDEVYRETYGD
+2588 GDTMYRETYGD
-2599 KNLWNQTKSSVQNS
+2599 KDIWNQTRSSVQNS
-2613 MPGARN
+2613 VPGARN
-2619 QLDPK
+2619 ELDPK
-2624 LDNFGQA
+2624 LDNFGQE
-2631 KKLESTARNVLNAF
+2631 KKLESRTRNVLNAF

-2679 NAPYTTSYT
+2679 SAPYTASYT
-2688 KDGKK
+2688 QDGKK
-2693 KDFELTAD
+2693 KDFELNAD

-2725 VYKHLSAEDRGEV
+2725 TYKHLSAADRSEV
-2738 LTQVKGYSNYVAK
+2738 LAQVKSYSNYVAK
-2751 KEFLSA
+2751 KEFLSKR
-2757 HGESYSDDKYEK
+2757 GENYSDDKYEK

-2783 LTAKDAVDEAEGV
+2783 LTAKDAVDAAEGV
-2796 IDPKTGKTKSGT
+2796 VDPKTGKTKSGT
-2808 KMADAV
+2808 KMADAI
-2814 EIINGLDLTPE
+2814 EIIDGFDLTPE
-2825 QKDFLYYSKYPTTK
+2825 QKDYLLYSKYPTTK

>member
-1 MADTKRKNRFG
+1 MRKFHAQ
-12 SGNGGDISAAIRQ
+12 AA
-25 NTEAQ
+25 E
-30 SRAALQNGTLPVWK
+30 PVHHYATMR
-44 GPSPSKSSTST
+44 PY
-55 TAGKGN
+55 TAPGQEKKKKE
-61 TLSGATAFQP
+61 

-191 KNLANSSKAQKIV
+191 KNLANGSKAQKIV

-249 AAAASAAMNS
+249 AVAASAAMNS

-269 RDITTA
+269 RDITAA

-321 EVGGGIQTLPVELQA
+321 EVGGGIQTLPVELQT

-505 RTTARVV
+505 KTTARVV

-614 SVAQAQVAVEKAQAE
+614 SVVQAQVAVEKVQAE

-638 ASLMSDAQARVAQES
+638 ASLMSDAQERVAKES
-653 AAGASSDTAAA
+653 AAGTDTTAAA
-664 AEADQGIMTRDG
+664 DADQGVMTRDG
-676 QYVSRE
+676 QYVNRE
-682 DFRDYVEN
+682 DFREYVEN
-690 YFQQRGQTVTTEQVD
+690 YFQQRGQTVTAEQVD
-705 ALYDRMKQYNADN
+705 ALYDRMKQYNTDN
-718 GPLIAEEKTAA
+718 GPLIAGEKTDAK
-729 ETGAENA
+729 TGTENA

-765 QDTLKNLGVKDVVF
+765 QDTLKNLGVKEVVF

-818 HPGAKTDTQLVDTIL
+818 HPGANTDTQLVDTIL

-842 GALSEAMQTQVDD
+842 GALTGVMQTQVDD
-855 LDALIAEKTG
+855 LDSLIEEKTG

-887 EDYVREEIAADWMGE
+887 VDYVREEIAADWMGE

-912 LAGIEPKLV
+912 LAGIEPRLV

-928 AKIRTRGE
+928 AKIRTHGE

-963 LERAER
+963 LERAES
-969 SSRAPAPARPNPES
+969 SSRAPARPTPES
-983 IDTSGKT
+983 IDTSAKT
-990 AYNMT
+990 AYNET

-1000 EAATQKAEASPQMR
+1000 EAAPQKAEASPQLR
-1014 SVIDRLNAGEDVSR
+1014 SAIDRLTAGEDVSR

-1037 AAVRALPKM
+1037 AEVRALPKM

-1064 EQLYQR
+1064 EQLYRR

-1128 EYDDGKGAGNVH
+1128 EYDEGKGAGNVH
-1140 RESSMIRNDLL
+1140 RESSMIRDVLKQ
-1151 VRAVENGDNL
+1151 RAMDRGENI

-1168 KLDKLLHDIQNF
+1168 KLDKLLDSIQEF

-1259 EAGDTGRPLE
+1259 EAGDTGRSLE
-1269 GDRGRRVR
+1269 GDRGRGVR
-1277 QNLHAGR
+1277 SNLYAGR
-1284 TEQGLRKA
+1284 TEPGIREA
-1292 IRGTGEGRESAH
+1292 VRGTGEGRESA
-1304 DGEAGDTG
+1304 
-1312 RPLEGDRGGGVRQ
+1312 
-1325 SGRSMGDARAETEG
+1325 
-1339 PRDGKRY
+1339 RDGKAGDAGAERY
-1346 SLDSA
+1346 SVDSP
-1351 DYRGREDAGRTDR
+1351 DYRGREDAGRTG
-1364 AERRAGAE
+1364 AEERRAGA
-1372 LDEASARARGDGS
+1372 ASDSDIAGARGDRS
-1385 GDLAV
+1385 ADLAV
-1390 HDRELTEAV
+1390 HAGQLTEAV
-1399 RRRATDRDVPDLGL
+1399 RRKAAERGTPDLGL

-1491 LNAIAE
+1491 LNAIAN

-1504 YVLQPEVSQ
+1504 YVLQPEVSP

-1546 FGEPDVVMWVHNGDS
+1546 FGEPDVVTWVHNGDS
-1561 VGTVVER
+1561 VETVAER
-1568 IGDYHYYTPE
+1568 IGTYPDYSPTQ
-1578 EIRET
+1578 IRET

-1597 KEQLEK
+1597 KEQLEM

-1633 DKALN
+1633 DKALK
-1638 GEWNQYN
+1638 GEWDRYN
-1645 ALYVGETSPLMEK
+1645 ALYVGKTSPLMEK
-1658 LGLKQLPVLMTS
+1658 LGMKQLPVLMTS
-1670 KHLRDIV
+1670 KHLDDIV
-1677 AEKRSGNTRYHG
+1677 AEKSNSNRRRHG
-1689 LTVDQVKSLGGVL
+1689 LTVDQVKSLGSIL

-1754 LSMYGRENFDKFI
+1754 LSMYGRENFGKFVQ
-1767 ESAARDGRI
+1767 SAAQDGRI
-1776 LYVNKIK
+1776 LYINKIK
-1783 SQSLLGDQGV
+1783 SQTLLGDAGV

-1799 SNADSDGIVH
+1799 SNADSDSIIH
-1809 QSSNVVNTETQKPP
+1809 QSRNVVNTETQKTP

-1835 DTQADLDHLFDS
+1835 DTQADLDRLFDS

-1862 AAGTGA
+1862 ATGTGA
-1868 TANPAQ
+1868 TADPAQ

-1884 EQSRRESAARMLG
+1884 EQSRRESAARVLG
-1897 GERGKAIDRILT
+1897 EERGKAIDRILT
-1909 MDEKHLDEMSP
+1909 MDEKNMDEMSP
-1920 EKYTY
+1920 DKYTY

-1947 TKAELEGG
+1947 TKAELEDG

-2023 ILDRAGVDPVTRDDL
+2023 TLDEAGVAPKQRDEL

-2050 AIETGDKNGL
+2050 AIETGDKNAM
-2060 IQLILDQAEQ
+2060 IQLILDQAKQ
-2070 RNTKVSKR
+2070 RNTKVSKI
-2078 TLKNLG
+2078 TLRNLG
-2084 LMNFEY
+2084 LQKFEY

-2103 QDYLKPSIGKQI
+2103 KDYVKPSVGKKI
-2115 STFQTISHL
+2115 STYQTISHL
-2124 LNLRTGNRN
+2124 LNLRTGLRN
-2133 VASNQVFDVI
+2133 IGSNQIFDLVDSAANNISLLPDVI
-2143 GGTIRNDV
+2143 FGAFT
-2151 AMLPDAILGTIS
+2151 
-2163 GRRVVGFQKSWASKA
+2163 GRRTVGFEKSWASKA

-2183 REGLRRSWIEA
+2183 AAGFRRSWIEA
-2194 SLDIAP
+2194 SLDIDP

-2209 GTSRRTWKMTGN
+2209 GTARRTWKMTGN
-2221 RGAQVMSTVEKA
+2221 KGAQVMSTLEKA
-2233 MGFELNVTDEFHKG
+2233 MGFELNVTDELHKG
-2247 SVVGETLESLA
+2247 SVTAETLESLT

-2264 DITQAEAE
+2264 DITLEEAE
-2272 AWAREEALYRSFQ
+2272 TWAREEALYRSFQ

-2290 GSMLGNIKNLFNA
+2290 GSFLGNLKNLFNT

-2308 SGKKMGKLDI
+2308 SGKKLGKANI
-2318 KEFGLGDIVQK
+2318 KEFGLGDLVQK

-2339 RAIEFSPTGYLKAI
+2339 RTLEFSPIGYLKAL
-2353 YNTAQFVKAFKSEKV
+2353 YNTAQFVKATRTEKA
-2368 KAQAAETAAARAE
+2368 KITAAEEAQTLAE
-2381 ANPDRA
+2381 EDGSRKQRNRRA
-2387 RQVRQ
+2387 RE
-2392 AFRAKT
+2392 AFRAKNA
-2398 EAEQARVETNRL
+2398 AEDARVEANKR
-2410 QRKAAL
+2410 QRVAAL
-2416 AFGQATTGTG
+2416 AFGRAMTGTG
-2426 IIAAFAMLAA
+2426 LIMLFTMLAG
-2436 KGLLKRADDEDDA
+2436 KGILSRADDEDDA
-2449 DAKALRASEG
+2449 DAKALKSAEG
-2459 ISGTQLNLSA
+2459 ISGTQLNVSA
-2469 LDRWIKGESPDWKTG
+2469 LGRWIEGGSTEWQTG

-2542 IQTVQ
+2542 IQTIQ

-2575 GFIPSPLRQAAQA
+2575 GFIPSPVRQAAQA
-2588 SDEVYRETYGD
+2588 GDTTYRETYGD
-2599 KNLWNQTKSSVQNS
+2599 KNLWHQTRSSMQNS
-2613 MPGARN
+2613 VPGARN
-2619 QLDPK
+2619 ELDPK
-2624 LDNFGQA
+2624 LDNFGQE
-2631 KKLESTARNVLNAF
+2631 KKLESTTRNVLNAF

-2679 NAPYTTSYT
+2679 SAPYTASYT

-2717 MQDVMNDP
+2717 MQDVMNDST
-2725 VYKHLSAEDRGEV
+2725 YKHLSAEDRSEV
-2738 LTQVKGYSNYVAK
+2738 LAQVKSYSNYVAK
-2751 KEFLSA
+2751 KEFLSKR
-2757 HGESYSDDKYEK
+2757 GENYSDDKYEK

-2783 LTAKDAVDEAEGV
+2783 LTAKGAVDDAEGV

>member
-1 MADTKRKNRFG
+1 MADTRRKNRFG

-44 GPSPSKSSTST
+44 GASPSKSSTST

-61 TLSGATAFQP
+61 TLPGATAFQP

-123 QEAAAP
+123 QEAATP

-160 PLKSLGWESNP
+160 PLKALGWESNP
-171 ISEWNKYV
+171 ISEWNKYA

-191 KNLANSSKAQKIV
+191 KNLANGSKAQKIV

-249 AAAASAAMNS
+249 AAAASATMNS

-288 VAGQGYQEAKA
+288 VAGQGYQDAKA

-365 QNLVYDKGNPI
+365 QNLVYDRGNPI
-376 ASVTDENAVLN
+376 ASVSDENAVLN

-407 GQMLASKAM
+407 GQTLASKAL
-416 TPSAERGKTAGV
+416 TPSAGRGKTAGV
-428 RSAVA
+428 RGAVA
-433 GQSAIDQQINYSL
+433 GQSAIDRQINYSL

-505 RTTARVV
+505 KTTARVV

-529 RTQGD
+529 RTHGD

-638 ASLMSDAQARVAQES
+638 ASLMSDAQERVAKES
-653 AAGASSDTAAA
+653 TAGTNTAAA
-664 AEADQGIMTRDG
+664 AEAAAEADRGVMVRAG
-676 QYVSRE
+676 QYISRE
-682 DFRDYVEN
+682 DFLEYAEN
-690 YFQQRGQTVTTEQVD
+690 YLKERGLPATPEQVE
-705 ALYDRMKQYNADN
+705 ALYERMKQYNTDN
-718 GPLIAEEKTAA
+718 GPLVASEEAK
-729 ETGAENA
+729 AENA
-736 YSVDAETDAM
+736 FSVDDTADAT
-746 PIREPGSAT
+746 PVREPGSAT
-755 KEQQWTARYV
+755 KEQQWTARLV
-765 QDTLKNLGVKDVVF
+765 ADSLQHLGVKAVVF
-779 DGAHLGSANA
+779 DGAKLGSANA
-789 MIADGTIYLNES
+789 MIADGTIYLNEH
-801 KLSTQGMIV
+801 KLGSQRMIT
-810 WAVGHELV
+810 WAIGHELV
-818 HPGAKTDTQLVDTIL
+818 HPGANSDANLVNTII
-833 GAFNTMSKD
+833 GAFDKLSMS
-842 GALSEAMQTQVDD
+842 GALTETMQSQVDN
-855 LDALIAEKTG
+855 LDAIIAEKTD
-865 VYKRYLIN
+865 VYKRYLVQ
-873 ERGMTQEQADAIVT
+873 ERGMSQQQADKIVT

-902 VFANQNTLER
+902 VFASQNTLER
-912 LAGIEPKLV
+912 LAGIEPGLA

-928 AKIRTRGE
+928 ANIRAHGE
-936 TGILNGG
+936 TALLKGG
-943 KTLTDATRRVNG
+943 KDNSTATRRLDG

-963 LERAER
+963 LERAEMT
-969 SSRAPAPARPNPES
+969 SRAPARPEAES
-983 IDTSGKT
+983 IDTAGKT
-990 AYNMT
+990 AYNETVEGESQT
-995 AENAT
+995 AEKTQSTTT
-1000 EAATQKAEASPQMR
+1000 EKPKASPELQ
-1014 SVIDRLNAGEDVSR
+1014 SAIDRLTAGEDVSR

-1037 AAVRALPKM
+1037 AEVRALPKM

-1128 EYDDGKGAGNVH
+1128 EYDEGKGAGNVH

-1168 KLDKLLHDIQNF
+1168 KLDKLLRDIQNF

-1259 EAGDTGRPLE
+1259 EAGDAGRPLE
-1269 GDRGRRVR
+1269 GDRGR
-1277 QNLHAGR
+1277 
-1284 TEQGLRKA
+1284 
-1292 IRGTGEGRESAH
+1292 
-1304 DGEAGDTG
+1304 
-1312 RPLEGDRGGGVRQ
+1312 GVRQ
-1325 SGRSMGDARAETEG
+1325 PGRSLGDARAETEG

-1346 SLDSA
+1346 SIDSP

-1399 RRRATDRDVPDLGL
+1399 RHRATDRDVPDLGL

-1450 GAKTFLNE
+1450 GAMTFLNG

-1479 SNRTR
+1479 SNHTR

-1491 LNAIAE
+1491 LNAIAA

-1638 GEWNQYN
+1638 GEWDRYN
-1645 ALYVGETSPLMEK
+1645 ALYVGETSPLMEE

-1670 KHLRDIV
+1670 KHLNDIV
-1677 AEKRSGNTRYHG
+1677 AEKSSSDRRKHG
-1689 LTVDQVKSLGGVL
+1689 LTPDQVKSLGGIL

-1716 AVVFVSDQTDADGL
+1716 AIVFVSDQTDADGL

-1739 GSGVYEMTRQPANFL
+1739 GSGVYEMTSQPTNFL

-1783 SQSLLGDQGV
+1783 SQSLLGDAGV

-1799 SNADSDGIVH
+1799 SSADSDGIVH
-1809 QSSNVVNTETQKPP
+1809 QSRNVVNTEAKEAPAKNP
-1823 TKTGGERYSVDS
+1823 DERFSVDS
-1835 DTQADLDHLFDS
+1835 DTQADLDRVFDS
-1847 DDFQSFFNDFFAGYG
+1847 DDFRAFLSDFYSGYG
-1862 AAGTGA
+1862 SAETGT
-1868 TANPAQ
+1868 TTDTTQ

-1897 GERGKAIDRILT
+1897 EERGKAIDRILT
-1909 MDEKHLDEMSP
+1909 MDEKRLDEMSP

-1932 SMARAKERL
+1932 SMSRAKERL

-1947 TKAELEGG
+1947 TKAALENGV
-1955 TWRSGEDLDAAMGVL
+1955 WRSGEDLDAAMGVL

-1979 TGNYDEAV
+1979 TGDYDEAV

-2023 ILDRAGVDPVTRDDL
+2023 TLDEAGVAPKQRDEL

-2050 AIETGDKNGL
+2050 AIETGDKNAM
-2060 IQLILDQAEQ
+2060 IQLILDQAGQ
-2070 RNTKVSKR
+2070 RNTKVSKI
-2078 TLKNLG
+2078 TLRNLG
-2084 LMNFEY
+2084 LQKFEY

-2103 QDYLKPSIGKQI
+2103 KDYVKPSVGKKI
-2115 STFQTISHL
+2115 STYQTIAHL
-2124 LNLRTGNRN
+2124 LNLRTGLRN
-2133 VASNQVFDVI
+2133 IGSNQIFDLVDSAANNISLLPDVI
-2143 GGTIRNDV
+2143 FGAFT
-2151 AMLPDAILGTIS
+2151 
-2163 GRRVVGFQKSWASKA
+2163 GRRTVGFEKSWVSKA

-2194 SLDIAP
+2194 SLDIDP

-2209 GTSRRTWKMTGN
+2209 GTARRTWKMTGN
-2221 RGAQVMSTVEKA
+2221 KGAQAMSTLEKA

-2247 SVVGETLESLA
+2247 SVTAETLESLA

-2264 DITQAEAE
+2264 DITQEEAE
-2272 AWAREEALYRSFQ
+2272 MWAREEALYRSFQ

-2290 GSMLGNIKNLFNA
+2290 GIFLGNLKNLFNTI
-2303 VGVGK
+2303 GVGK
-2308 SGKKMGKLDI
+2308 SGKKLGKANI
-2318 KEFGLGDIVQK
+2318 KEFGLGDLVQK

-2339 RAIEFSPTGYLKAI
+2339 RTLEFSPVGYLKAL
-2353 YNTAQFVKAFKSEKV
+2353 YNTAQFVKATRTEKA
-2368 KAQAAETAAARAE
+2368 KISAAEE
-2381 ANPDRA
+2381 AQMLADEDGSHKQRNRRA
-2387 RQVRQ
+2387 RE
-2392 AFRAKT
+2392 AFRAKNA
-2398 EAEQARVETNRL
+2398 AEDARVEANKR
-2410 QRKAAL
+2410 QRVAAL
-2416 AFGQATTGTG
+2416 AFGRAITGTG
-2426 IIAAFAMLAA
+2426 LIMLFTMLAG
-2436 KGLLKRADDEDDA
+2436 KGILRRADDEDDA
-2449 DAKALRASEG
+2449 DAKALKAAEG
-2459 ISGTQLNLSA
+2459 ISGTQLNVSA
-2469 LDRWIKGESPDWKTG
+2469 LGRWIEGESPEWQTG

-2499 MTIGALV
+2499 MTVGALV

-2575 GFIPSPLRQAAQA
+2575 GFIPSPIRQAAQA

-2599 KNLWNQTKSSVQNS
+2599 KNIWNQTKSSVQNS

-2619 QLDPK
+2619 RLDPK

-2717 MQDVMNDP
+2717 MQDAMNDP

-2796 IDPKTGKTKSGT
+2796 VDPKTGKTKSGT

-2814 EIINGLDLTPE
+2814 EIIDGFDLTPE
-2825 QKDFLYYSKYPTTK
+2825 QKDFMLRSKYPTTK
-2839 KKGPWR
+2839 KKVRWH

>member
-1 MADTKRKNRFG
+1 MADTRRKNRFG

-44 GPSPSKSSTST
+44 GASPSKSSTST

-61 TLSGATAFQP
+61 TLPGATAFQP

-123 QEAAAP
+123 QEAATP

-160 PLKSLGWESNP
+160 PLKALGWESNP
-171 ISEWNKYV
+171 ISEWNKYA

-191 KNLANSSKAQKIV
+191 KNLANGSKAQKIV

-288 VAGQGYQEAKA
+288 VAGQGYQDAKA

-365 QNLVYDKGNPI
+365 QNLVYDRGNPI
-376 ASVTDENAVLN
+376 ASVSDENAVLN
-387 PVTSAKE
+387 PVTSAKG

-407 GQMLASKAM
+407 GQTLASKAL
-416 TPSAERGKTAGV
+416 TPSAGRGKTAGV
-428 RSAVA
+428 RGAVA
-433 GQSAIDQQINYSL
+433 GQSAIDRQINYSL

-505 RTTARVV
+505 KTTARVV

-529 RTQGD
+529 RMHGD

-638 ASLMSDAQARVAQES
+638 ASLMSDAQERVAKES
-653 AAGASSDTAAA
+653 TAGTNTAAA
-664 AEADQGIMTRDG
+664 AEAAAEVDRGVMVRAG
-676 QYVSRE
+676 QYISRE
-682 DFRDYVEN
+682 DFLEYAEN
-690 YFQQRGQTVTTEQVD
+690 YLKERGLPATPEQVE
-705 ALYDRMKQYNADN
+705 ALYERMKQYNTDN
-718 GPLIAEEKTAA
+718 GPLVASEEAK
-729 ETGAENA
+729 AENA
-736 YSVDAETDAM
+736 FSVDDTADAT
-746 PIREPGSAT
+746 PVREPGSAT
-755 KEQQWTARYV
+755 KEQQWTARLV
-765 QDTLKNLGVKDVVF
+765 ADSLQHLGVKAVVF
-779 DGAHLGSANA
+779 DGAKLGSANA
-789 MIADGTIYLNES
+789 MIADGTIYLNEH
-801 KLSTQGMIV
+801 KLGSQRMIT
-810 WAVGHELV
+810 WAIGHELV
-818 HPGAKTDTQLVDTIL
+818 HPGANSDANLVNTII
-833 GAFNTMSKD
+833 GAFDKLSMS
-842 GALSEAMQTQVDD
+842 GALTETMQSQVDN
-855 LDALIAEKTG
+855 LDAIIAEKTD
-865 VYKRYLIN
+865 VYKRYLVQ
-873 ERGMTQEQADAIVT
+873 ERGMSQQQADKIVT

-902 VFANQNTLER
+902 VFASQNTLER
-912 LAGIEPKLV
+912 LAGIEPGLA

-928 AKIRTRGE
+928 ANIRAHGE
-936 TGILNGG
+936 TALLKGG
-943 KTLTDATRRVNG
+943 KDNSTATRRLDG

-963 LERAER
+963 LERAEMT
-969 SSRAPAPARPNPES
+969 SRAPARPEAES
-983 IDTSGKT
+983 IDTAGKT
-990 AYNMT
+990 AYNETVEGESQT
-995 AENAT
+995 AEKTQSTTT
-1000 EAATQKAEASPQMR
+1000 EKPKASPELQ
-1014 SVIDRLNAGEDVSR
+1014 SAIDRLTAGEDVSR

-1037 AAVRALPKM
+1037 AEVRALPKM

-1128 EYDDGKGAGNVH
+1128 EYDEGKGAGNVH

-1168 KLDKLLHDIQNF
+1168 KLDKLLRDIQNF

-1259 EAGDTGRPLE
+1259 EAGDAGRPLE
-1269 GDRGRRVR
+1269 GDRGR
-1277 QNLHAGR
+1277 
-1284 TEQGLRKA
+1284 
-1292 IRGTGEGRESAH
+1292 
-1304 DGEAGDTG
+1304 
-1312 RPLEGDRGGGVRQ
+1312 GVRQ
-1325 SGRSMGDARAETEG
+1325 PGRSLGDARAETEG

-1346 SLDSA
+1346 SIDSP

-1399 RRRATDRDVPDLGL
+1399 RHRATDRDVPDLGL

-1450 GAKTFLNE
+1450 GAMTFLNG

-1479 SNRTR
+1479 SNHTR

-1491 LNAIAE
+1491 LNAIAA

-1638 GEWNQYN
+1638 GEWDRYN
-1645 ALYVGETSPLMEK
+1645 ALYVGETSPLMEE

-1670 KHLRDIV
+1670 KHLNDIV
-1677 AEKRSGNTRYHG
+1677 AEKSSSDRRKHG
-1689 LTVDQVKSLGGVL
+1689 LTPDQVKSLGGIL

-1716 AVVFVSDQTDADGL
+1716 AIVFVSDQTDADGL

-1739 GSGVYEMTRQPANFL
+1739 GSGVYEMTSQPTNFL

-1783 SQSLLGDQGV
+1783 SQSLLGDAGV

-1799 SNADSDGIVH
+1799 SSADSDGIVH
-1809 QSSNVVNTETQKPP
+1809 QSRNVVNTEAKEAPAKNP
-1823 TKTGGERYSVDS
+1823 DERFSVDS
-1835 DTQADLDHLFDS
+1835 DTQADLDRVFDS
-1847 DDFQSFFNDFFAGYG
+1847 DDFRAFLSDFYSGYG
-1862 AAGTGA
+1862 SAETGT
-1868 TANPAQ
+1868 TTDTTQ

-1897 GERGKAIDRILT
+1897 EERGKAIDRILT
-1909 MDEKHLDEMSP
+1909 MDEKRLDEMSP

-1932 SMARAKERL
+1932 SMSRAKERL

-1947 TKAELEGG
+1947 TKAALENGV
-1955 TWRSGEDLDAAMGVL
+1955 WRSGEDLDAAMGVL

-1979 TGNYDEAV
+1979 TGDYDEAV

-2023 ILDRAGVDPVTRDDL
+2023 TLDEAGVAPKQRDEL

-2050 AIETGDKNGL
+2050 AIETGDKNAM
-2060 IQLILDQAEQ
+2060 IQLILDQAGQ
-2070 RNTKVSKR
+2070 RNTKVSKI
-2078 TLKNLG
+2078 TLRNLG
-2084 LMNFEY
+2084 LQKFEY

-2103 QDYLKPSIGKQI
+2103 KDYVKPSVGKKI
-2115 STFQTISHL
+2115 STYQTIAHL
-2124 LNLRTGNRN
+2124 LNLRTGLRN
-2133 VASNQVFDVI
+2133 IGSNQIFDLVDSAANNISLLPDVI
-2143 GGTIRNDV
+2143 FGAFT
-2151 AMLPDAILGTIS
+2151 
-2163 GRRVVGFQKSWASKA
+2163 GRRTVGFEKSWVSKA

-2194 SLDIAP
+2194 SLDIDP

-2209 GTSRRTWKMTGN
+2209 GTARRTWKMTGN
-2221 RGAQVMSTVEKA
+2221 KGAQAMSTLEKA

-2247 SVVGETLESLA
+2247 SVTAETLESLA

-2264 DITQAEAE
+2264 DITQEEAE
-2272 AWAREEALYRSFQ
+2272 MWAREEALYRSFQ

-2290 GSMLGNIKNLFNA
+2290 GIFLGNLKNLFNTI
-2303 VGVGK
+2303 GVGK
-2308 SGKKMGKLDI
+2308 SGKKLGKANI
-2318 KEFGLGDIVQK
+2318 KEFGLGDLVQK

-2339 RAIEFSPTGYLKAI
+2339 RTLEFSPVGYLKAL
-2353 YNTAQFVKAFKSEKV
+2353 YNTAQFVKATRTEKA
-2368 KAQAAETAAARAE
+2368 KISAAEE
-2381 ANPDRA
+2381 AQMLADEDGSHKQRNRRA
-2387 RQVRQ
+2387 RE
-2392 AFRAKT
+2392 AFRAKNA
-2398 EAEQARVETNRL
+2398 AEDARVEANKR
-2410 QRKAAL
+2410 QRVAAL
-2416 AFGQATTGTG
+2416 AFGRAITGTG
-2426 IIAAFAMLAA
+2426 LIMLFTMLAG
-2436 KGLLKRADDEDDA
+2436 KGILRRADDEDDA
-2449 DAKALRASEG
+2449 DAKALKAAEG
-2459 ISGTQLNLSA
+2459 ISGTQLNVSA
-2469 LDRWIKGESPDWKTG
+2469 LGRWIEGESPEWQTG

-2499 MTIGALV
+2499 MTVGALV

-2575 GFIPSPLRQAAQA
+2575 GFIPSPIRQAAQA

-2599 KNLWNQTKSSVQNS
+2599 KNIWNQTKSSVQNS

-2619 QLDPK
+2619 RLDPK

-2717 MQDVMNDP
+2717 MQDAMNDP

-2796 IDPKTGKTKSGT
+2796 VDPKTGKTKSGT
-2808 KMADAV
+2808 KMADAI
-2814 EIINGLDLTPE
+2814 EIIDGFDLTPE
-2825 QKDFLYYSKYPTTK
+2825 QKDFMLRSKYPTTK
-2839 KKGPWR
+2839 KKVRWH